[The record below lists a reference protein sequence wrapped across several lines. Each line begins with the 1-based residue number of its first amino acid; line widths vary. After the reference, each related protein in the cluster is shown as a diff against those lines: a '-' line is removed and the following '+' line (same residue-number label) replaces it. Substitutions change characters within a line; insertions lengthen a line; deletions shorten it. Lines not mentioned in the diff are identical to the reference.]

1 MSVPVEPHALYTEVM
16 GSIEKPLSATLAF
29 KYLSND
35 KPIQWLYRY
44 CPSAFEGQ
52 SEVKKATIRASLRVA
67 LLKPCMSAG
76 QKSPW
81 MLNF

>member
-35 KPIQWLYRY
+35 KPIQWWHY
-44 CPSAFEGQ
+44 SAI
-52 SEVKKATIRASLRVA
+52 VLHPLKASPKWIRAALRVETLHERWSEITVDA
-67 LLKPCMSAG
+67 
-76 QKSPW
+76 
-81 MLNF
+81 